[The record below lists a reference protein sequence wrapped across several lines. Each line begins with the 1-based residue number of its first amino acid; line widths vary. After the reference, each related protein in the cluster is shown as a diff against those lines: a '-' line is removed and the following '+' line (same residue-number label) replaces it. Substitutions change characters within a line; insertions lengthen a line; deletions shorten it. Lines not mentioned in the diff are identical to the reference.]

1 MLLLTVVLMVTAGGL
16 GGTALGQILPILGLY
31 AFSAH
36 RMKPAVH
43 HIYEGFAS
51 LRYGH
56 AAVDSVHS
64 DLHPKDVP
72 DQLPR
77 TTITPI
83 RAKHCIALQ
92 NLSYTY
98 PMATKSALVELNL
111 EIAVGSS
118 VGLLGSTGAGKTT
131 LADVILGLL
140 RPTEGAITVD
150 GVPIT
155 DVQLRAWQQSL
166 GYVPQEIFLTDTT
179 VAENIALGIPSEQID
194 PEQVVYCARM
204 AQVHA
209 SSCKTCRSNTT
220 R

>member
-1 MLLLTVVLMVTAGGL
+1 MAAGEIFGGIKDIKLLGREQSYLNRFSGPSQQFASTHANHHTLNQIPHFLIEAVIFGAMLLLTVVLMVTAGGL
-16 GGTALGQILPILGLY
+16 SGTALGQILPILGLY

-64 DLHPKDVP
+64 DLHPKDSQISFP
-72 DQLPR
+72 ELR
-77 TTITPI
+77 LH
-83 RAKHCIALQ
+83 RYAKHRIALQ

-118 VGLLGSTGAGKTT
+118 VGLLA
-131 LADVILGLL
+131 A
-140 RPTEGAITVD
+140 
-150 GVPIT
+150 
-155 DVQLRAWQQSL
+155 RA
-166 GYVPQEIFLTDTT
+166 P
-179 VAENIALGIPSEQID
+179 AK
-194 PEQVVYCARM
+194 R
-204 AQVHA
+204 H
-209 SSCKTCRSNTT
+209 
-220 R
+220 